1 MKVVIF
7 FEVIISF
14 EIIWNLIYRMEND
27 KLGFIVSAV
36 VLHYI
41 NFLIKCIL
49 INLESQKWQFW
60 GALIVSESISMG
72 LLSMQWQNKID
83 LIQVL
88 IVIQC
93 GWGLNIQQYY
103 IPGMFLGLYSLILE
117 FFKQGSSIYD
127 LIKTIIILILC
138 VLLAYKMR
146 PEQHKDMEASPIPK
160 VELQMS
166 IKFDIKNH
174 ILELVP
180 WLTEQ
185 KFIVFNDKMLM
196 LYEQAQLLQFFD
208 SSVDEGEEMSDSKLV
223 KQLLDCKCDSLST
236 GLLKL
241 LQGPQPKKRAFLK
254 PDLKS
259 ICQTLLENGN
269 SIYNY
274 YSAGEIESKQFKLQ
288 NFKFNFIILSDIS
301 QFENILILHIEQ
313 QLERKNQFSKSLH
326 TISVH
331 QNHSSANNS
340 KTVDNNTI
348 SSSLLYNIFQSVSHE
363 FGTYL
368 NCIMTVSREAL
379 NSSII
384 KKEIKEVFFDP
395 IQINSQLL
403 NYILRNIRDYNS
415 ILLQQFTLKLQEF
428 SPYQTIMEIINLMD
442 KQLNFRSNTV
452 KVDCPV
458 DLKVYNDAERYKQII
473 YQLLSNSA
481 RFTSEGTI
489 TIEVTLNQDKL
500 KTKITDTGIGMSI
513 SESQKLS
520 EMLKD
525 NKKMLRVSS
534 NSVGCGLGLSIS
546 NAIVQKMHGKKG
558 LEFKS
563 TQNKGTEFQ
572 FSIRNSQQLYNE
584 SAYQTSQTYLK
595 IVNQI
600 YYVEQQPSEA
610 SIKQMLASKYEAS
623 LRSQSNSGGM
633 HRGQRHIK
641 SFSIR
646 KHSAETQQQFL
657 HRITDINQIKQDI
670 DADQNDDE
678 EEEENENDPSL
689 YKQSLIVIPSLETN
703 FKTQIVQY
711 NISSKCC
718 SRVLIVDDEV
728 FNIISMQ
735 LILSKFSVKSDKACN
750 GIEAIR
756 KCEEKKLK
764 PCKIC
769 SCQGYAAIFLDIN
782 MPLMNGIDTVR
793 IIKKKINEGS
803 IPRGLCIANTGY
815 CDFETKKFAIAQGM
829 DYYFTKP
836 IDVKELESYLK
847 TKFPINQ

>member
-1 MKVVIF
+1 MVQQSRSHTI
-7 FEVIISF
+7 
-14 EIIWNLIYRMEND
+14 
-27 KLGFIVSAV
+27 
-36 VLHYI
+36 
-41 NFLIKCIL
+41 
-49 INLESQKWQFW
+49 
-60 GALIVSESISMG
+60 
-72 LLSMQWQNKID
+72 
-83 LIQVL
+83 
-88 IVIQC
+88 IQC

-103 IPGMFLGLYSLILE
+103 IPGMFLGLYFLILE

-127 LIKTIIILILC
+127 LIKTIIIMILC
-138 VLLAYKMR
+138 VLLAFLMR
-146 PEQHKDMEASPIPK
+146 PEKLKDREASPIPK

-166 IKFDIKNH
+166 IKFDIKSQ

-180 WLTEQ
+180 WLREE
-185 KFIVFNDKMLM
+185 KFIVFNDKMIVVH
-196 LYEQAQLLQFFD
+196 EQAQLLQFFD
-208 SSVDEGEEMSDSKLV
+208 STADEDQEMSDSQLV
-223 KQLLDCKCDSLST
+223 KNLLECKCDSLST

-259 ICQTLLENGN
+259 ICQTLLENE
-269 SIYNY
+269 SSLYNY
-274 YSAGEIESKQFKLQ
+274 YSAGEIESKQLKLQ
-288 NFKFNFIILSDIS
+288 NQKFNFIILNVSLY
-301 QFENILILHIEQ
+301 ENYLVLHIEQ

-331 QNHSSANNS
+331 QNPSSANNS

-368 NCIMTVSREAL
+368 NCIMTVSREGL
-379 NSSII
+379 NSSNI
-384 KKEIKEVFFDP
+384 KQDIKEIFFDP

-428 SPYQTIMEIINLMD
+428 SPYQTILEIIDLMD
-442 KQLNFRSNTV
+442 KQINFRSNTV
-452 KVDCPV
+452 KVDCPI

-481 RFTSEGTI
+481 RFTSEGLI
-489 TIEVTLNQDKL
+489 TIEVTMNQDKL
-500 KTKITDTGIGMSI
+500 KTKITDTGIGMTI
-513 SESQKLS
+513 SESQKLA

-525 NKKMLRVSS
+525 NKKMLRVSQ

-563 TQNKGTEFQ
+563 IQNKGTEFQ

-584 SAYQTSQTYLK
+584 SAYQNSQTYLK
-595 IVNQI
+595 IVNQTF
-600 YYVEQQPSEA
+600 YVEQQPSEA
-610 SIKQMLASKYEAS
+610 SLKQMLASKYEAS
-623 LRSQSNSGGM
+623 LHSQSNSGGM
-633 HRGQRHIK
+633 YSGQRNIK
-641 SFSIR
+641 NFLMR
-646 KHSAETQQQFL
+646 KHSGETQQQFL
-657 HRITDINQIKQDI
+657 HRITEINQIKDSVDI
-670 DADQNDDE
+670 EQNEDEDDD
-678 EEEENENDPSL
+678 ENENDPSL

-728 FNIISMQ
+728 FNILSMQ

-756 KCEEKKLK
+756 KCEDKKLK

-769 SCQGYAAIFLDIN
+769 SCAGYAVIFLDIN
-782 MPLMNGIDTVR
+782 MPLMNGIDTVK
-793 IIKKKINEGS
+793 IIKKKINEGQF
-803 IPRGLCIANTGY
+803 PRGLCIANTGY

-836 IDVKELESYLK
+836 IDVKELETYLRS
-847 TKFPINQ
+847 KFPLHL

>member
-1 MKVVIF
+1 
-7 FEVIISF
+7 
-14 EIIWNLIYRMEND
+14 
-27 KLGFIVSAV
+27 
-36 VLHYI
+36 
-41 NFLIKCIL
+41 
-49 INLESQKWQFW
+49 
-60 GALIVSESISMG
+60 
-72 LLSMQWQNKID
+72 
-83 LIQVL
+83 
-88 IVIQC
+88 
-93 GWGLNIQQYY
+93 
-103 IPGMFLGLYSLILE
+103 MFLGLYYLILE
-117 FFKQGSSIYD
+117 FFKSGSELYD
-127 LIKTIIILILC
+127 LVKTIIIMILF

-146 PEQHKDMEASPIPK
+146 PEKLKVRDASPIPK

-166 IKFDIKNH
+166 IKFDIKSH

-185 KFIVFNDKMLM
+185 KFIVFNDKMIM

-208 SSVDEGEEMSDSKLV
+208 SSADEDQEMSDSQLV
-223 KQLLDCKCDSLST
+223 THLLECKFDSLST

-254 PDLKS
+254 PDLKL

-274 YSAGEIESKQFKLQ
+274 YSAGEIESKYLKLQ
-288 NFKFNFIILSDIS
+288 NQKINFIILNDLSIY
-301 QFENILILHIEQ
+301 ENYLVLHIEQ

-340 KTVDNNTI
+340 KTTDNNTI
-348 SSSLLYNIFQSVSHE
+348 SSALLYNIFQSVSHE

-379 NSSII
+379 NNPNI

-428 SPYQTIMEIINLMD
+428 SPYQTIMEIIDLMD

-452 KVDCPV
+452 KLDCPI

-481 RFTSEGTI
+481 RFTSEGI
-489 TIEVTLNQDKL
+489 ISIEVIMNQDKL
-500 KTKITDTGIGMSI
+500 KTKITDTGIGMNI
-513 SESQKLS
+513 QESQKLT

-525 NKKMLRVSS
+525 NKKMLRVSQ

-584 SAYQTSQTYLK
+584 SAYQNSQTYLK
-595 IVNQI
+595 IVNQT

-623 LRSQSNSGGM
+623 LHSQSNSGN
-633 HRGQRHIK
+633 RGQQNIK
-641 SFSIR
+641 SFSMR
-646 KHSAETQQQFL
+646 KHSGETQQQFL
-657 HRITDINQIKQDI
+657 HRITDINQIKDSV
-670 DADQNDDE
+670 DVEQNDDE
-678 EEEENENDPSL
+678 EDDENENDPSL

-769 SCQGYAAIFLDIN
+769 CCAGYAVIFLDIN

-793 IIKKKINEGS
+793 IIKKKINDGL

-836 IDVKELESYLK
+836 IDVKELETYLR
-847 TKFPINQ
+847 TKFPLTL

>member
-14 EIIWNLIYRMEND
+14 EIIWNLIFRMEND

-83 LIQVL
+83 LIQ
-88 IVIQC
+88 
-93 GWGLNIQQYY
+93 YF

-127 LIKTIIILILC
+127 LIKTIIIMILC

-146 PEQHKDMEASPIPK
+146 PEQHKDREASPIPK

-185 KFIVFNDKMLM
+185 KFIVFNEKMLV

-208 SSVDEGEEMSDSKLV
+208 SSVDEEEEMSDSQLV
-223 KQLLDCKCDSLST
+223 KHLLDCKCDSLSS

-301 QFENILILHIEQ
+301 QFENVLILHIEQ

-368 NCIMTVSREAL
+368 NCIMTVSQEAL
-379 NSSII
+379 NSSNI

-442 KQLNFRSNTV
+442 KQLNFRSNIV

-481 RFTSEGTI
+481 RFTSEGLI
-489 TIEVTLNQDKL
+489 TIEVTMNQDKL
-500 KTKITDTGIGMSI
+500 RTKITDTGIGMSI
-513 SESQKLS
+513 SESQKLT

-563 TQNKGTEFQ
+563 TQSKGTEFQ

-610 SIKQMLASKYEAS
+610 SIKQMLASKYEAT
-623 LRSQSNSGGM
+623 
-633 HRGQRHIK
+633 
-641 SFSIR
+641 
-646 KHSAETQQQFL
+646 ETQQQFL

-670 DADQNDDE
+670 DAEQNDDE

-735 LILSKFSVKSDKACN
+735 LILSKFQVKSDKACN

-769 SCQGYAAIFLDIN
+769 SCAGYAAIFLDIN

-836 IDVKELESYLK
+836 IDVKELENYLK
-847 TKFPINQ
+847 AKFPLNQ